1 MVPPTPYN
9 VTRHELVG
17 LEAEVLHDSNPCNIN
32 THGTVIDETMN
43 TLVIDDGGAKR
54 IIKKNAVFKFRLN
67 DEIVKVE
74 GWAIL
79 GRPEDRVKRKI
90 KRRW

>member
-1 MVPPTPYN
+1 
-9 VTRHELVG
+9 L
-17 LEAEVLHDSNPCNIN
+17 
-32 THGTVIDETMN
+32 N
-43 TLVIDDGGAKR
+43 TLVIDSGGATR
-54 IIKKNAVFKFRLN
+54 IIKKNAVFKFRLI

-74 GWAIL
+74 GWAIS